1 MAKEIIQGKGGDLF
15 FIAPSGRGKTALLKE
30 VKDLLFW
37 KEEEIVP
44 VYYNCS
50 RGARDVLSFAD
61 SYLISLISQVLL
73 FEKKELF
80 VETKNISLSF
90 SDLQFEAE
98 RQGKRMMEEI
108 ILNHQR
114 ARRSEDEY
122 TGLVNALEAPGK
134 IAQAINKP
142 IWMLLDHFQEIE
154 ALTLGE
160 RGLGGIW
167 RGVIDS
173 PWSPHLFAGE
183 PPGYLLKTL
192 LPTLHSSHMTVVELA
207 PMPKEESRGL
217 ATVLTDYYHIEAAQD
232 LVGMWFEYVEGNP
245 GTITSLFREA
255 ATGGNTRLESHQRF
269 CQIYFEAL
277 ERGELGRGIEHRLFE
292 SPEVDP
298 LWGEAVLKILHH
310 LETFSGPMVSLSK
323 LQDALQLS
331 PEKVKPILRLLERA
345 GFIWERFGKI
355 GLEPDQV
362 LRDWIK
368 VQIRKFLFQQDQDR
382 IINELGSELERKL
395 SSLNEGIQEI
405 GSAAENSLHF
415 NLVLP
420 INSESE
426 LVAVRALEQI
436 AATYSELDETSIEKA
451 KIALIEACINAGE
464 HSQSF
469 EKKIRVY
476 FTVRPNFLEIVVE
489 DRGQSFDPV
498 AVQARII
505 QEKDPFTQRR
515 GRGLGLIRE
524 LMDEVRFE
532 KAEIGT
538 RLVMVKKLNEKA

>member
-1 MAKEIIQGKGGDLF
+1 
-15 FIAPSGRGKTALLKE
+15 
-30 VKDLLFW
+30 
-37 KEEEIVP
+37 
-44 VYYNCS
+44 
-50 RGARDVLSFAD
+50 
-61 SYLISLISQVLL
+61 
-73 FEKKELF
+73 
-80 VETKNISLSF
+80 
-90 SDLQFEAE
+90 
-98 RQGKRMMEEI
+98 
-108 ILNHQR
+108 
-114 ARRSEDEY
+114 
-122 TGLVNALEAPGK
+122 
-134 IAQAINKP
+134 
-142 IWMLLDHFQEIE
+142 
-154 ALTLGE
+154 
-160 RGLGGIW
+160 
-167 RGVIDS
+167 
-173 PWSPHLFAGE
+173 
-183 PPGYLLKTL
+183 
-192 LPTLHSSHMTVVELA
+192 
-207 PMPKEESRGL
+207 
-217 ATVLTDYYHIEAAQD
+217 
-232 LVGMWFEYVEGNP
+232 
-245 GTITSLFREA
+245 
-255 ATGGNTRLESHQRF
+255 
-269 CQIYFEAL
+269 
-277 ERGELGRGIEHRLFE
+277 LGRGIEHRLFE